1 MDVWFCILQ
10 EPPPRGNNRELK
22 DLEKLFHALLL
33 SAPGELL
40 PLDKDL
46 SWRSATRKLRFVE
59 SWHPYGALALMT
71 PHAIR
76 APELPAGS
84 VL

>member
-1 MDVWFCILQ
+1 MIRSNNNPGFGLMVGYPDVAIVDSC
-10 EPPPRGNNRELK
+10 
-22 DLEKLFHALLL
+22 
-33 SAPGELL
+33 
-40 PLDKDL
+40 
-46 SWRSATRKLRFVE
+46 
-59 SWHPYGALALMT
+59 HPYGALALMT